1 MKISGLVLIGMIISS
16 AVWARNDFIPHGFG
30 MKAKGMGGA
39 SIAYQEETHGASWN
53 PAGLAFIKDRFDFA
67 NAGIDWFKPTPENN
81 QIKLDDNASKKQ
93 HLIMPEL
100 GINMTLRDELNFGL
114 LVYGN
119 AGMNTSRNTKPDGI
133 DLSQLFFAPTLT
145 KRFGKHALG
154 ISLNMAYQRF
164 FANNPAV
171 TKQEYD
177 YSMGLGGSIGW
188 QGQFNNQMTLGAF
201 YRLRTK
207 MDEFE
212 AYKDLLAENG
222 EIDVP
227 SAIGIG
233 IAYHTTSKTVIAF
246 DVLKVKYAEVKAFTK
261 PLLHQDT
268 SCDSNNRLM
277 TGRTCWNNQTI
288 YKLGISYKYNN
299 RLSLRTGLN
308 YNQLTPEKQVTLGGT
323 WHFNK
328 RSEMSVFYMPVFDN
342 LLGRDNSGGGEQ
354 SMYHNSFGVSYGW
367 HF

>member
-1 MKISGLVLIGMIISS
+1 MIMSS

-39 SIAYQEETHGASWN
+39 SIAYQEETHGAGWN
-53 PAGLAFIKDRFDFA
+53 PAGLAFIEDRFDFA
-67 NAGIDWFKPTPENN
+67 NAGIDWFKPTQDND
-81 QIKLDDNASKKQ
+81 QMMSDDNASKKE
-93 HLIMPEL
+93 HFIMPEL
-100 GINMTLRDELNFGL
+100 GFNMTLRDELSFGL

-119 AGMNTSRNTKPDGI
+119 AGMNTSQNTVGI

-164 FANNPAV
+164 FAKGLDNPAI
-171 TKQEYD
+171 TNQEYD
-177 YSMGLGGSIGW
+177 YSMGLGGSVGW
-188 QGQFNNQMTLGAF
+188 QGQFSNQVTLGAF
-201 YRLRTK
+201 YRFRTR

-212 AYKDLLAENG
+212 AYKGLLAENG

-227 SAIGIG
+227 SAFGVG
-233 IAYHTTSKTVIAF
+233 IAFHATPKTVVAF
-246 DVLKVKYAEVKAFTK
+246 DVLKVKYADVEAFSN
-261 PLLHQDT
+261 PLLHAE
-268 SCDSNNRLM
+268 SDSNNGLM
-277 TGRTCWNNQTI
+277 TGGFGWNNQTN

-308 YNQLTPEKQVTLGGT
+308 YSQLALDKQVTLGGT

-342 LLGRDNSGGGEQ
+342 LLDGDKSGEQ